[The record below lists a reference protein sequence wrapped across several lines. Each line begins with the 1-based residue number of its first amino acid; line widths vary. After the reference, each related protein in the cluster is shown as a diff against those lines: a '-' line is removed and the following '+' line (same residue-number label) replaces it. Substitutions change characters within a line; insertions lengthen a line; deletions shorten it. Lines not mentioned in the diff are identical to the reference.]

1 MRQEDK
7 ECLYECRLDYMSFC
21 HLPTESCRDHIVC
34 QKKNMEIRRRL
45 QMKDHPLLK
54 TMQGSKT
61 LSILSFVSIKTPLSR
76 RQAF

>member
-1 MRQEDK
+1 MNAGWII
-7 ECLYECRLDYMSFC
+7 CRFVIYL
-21 HLPTESCRDHIVC
+21 LSCRDHIIC

-61 LSILSFVSIKTPLSR
+61 LSILSFVSLNMFGDIVLKLHAYT
-76 RQAF
+76 